1 MGALRHVVVSAALAA
16 SMSVSTGAD
25 PAAADVHPAPGAST
39 SVGSDVVSLTS
50 PLKGDIYRAGS
61 QMTIAWTD
69 PKVQTISQIVLA
81 TGSDDGL
88 QPVMTVAED
97 VDAQSGSYEW
107 TVPDDLTE
115 GLYRLEVGTPPN
127 VAYSGQFW
135 VERPDLLRLNW

>member
-1 MGALRHVVVSAALAA
+1 MSAALAA

-25 PAAADVHPAPGAST
+25 TAAADVHPAPGAST

-61 QMTIAWTD
+61 QMTIAWTN
-69 PKVQTISQIVLA
+69 PRVQTISQIVLV
-81 TGSDDGL
+81 TESDNGP
-88 QPVMTVAED
+88 QPVTTVAED

-115 GLYRLEVGTPPN
+115 GLYRLEVGTPPDA
-127 VAYSGQFW
+127 AYSGQFW
-135 VERPDLLRLNW
+135 VERPDLLRVNW

>member
-1 MGALRHVVVSAALAA
+1 MSAALAA

-25 PAAADVHPAPGAST
+25 AAAADVHPAPGAST

-61 QMTIAWTD
+61 QMTIAWTN
-69 PKVQTISQIVLA
+69 PRVQTISQIVLV
-81 TGSDDGL
+81 TESDDGP
-88 QPVMTVAED
+88 QPVTTVAED

-115 GLYRLEVGTPPN
+115 GLYRLEVGTPPD
-127 VAYSGQFW
+127 VVYSGQFW
-135 VERPDLLRLNW
+135 VERPDLLRIKW

>member
-1 MGALRHVVVSAALAA
+1 MSAALAA

-25 PAAADVHPAPGAST
+25 VAAADVHPAPGAST

-61 QMTIAWTD
+61 QMTIAWTN
-69 PKVQTISQIVLA
+69 PRVQTISRIVLV
-81 TGSDDGL
+81 TESDDGP
-88 QPVMTVAED
+88 QPVTTVAED

-115 GLYRLEVGTPPN
+115 GLYRLEVGTPPD

-135 VERPDLLRLNW
+135 VERPDLLRIKW